1 MRIARAAWIGVLALA
16 LAGGAPAP
24 AAADDEVTIRAE
36 LDRETFHENEPFTLT
51 ITVEGPA
58 RGIGQ
63 PQLPDMEDF
72 VVQGTSSSSSF
83 QFINGRAS
91 SSKSFLYTMVPLRA
105 GRLEIPGIVVGVKG
119 EAYRTR
125 PFRLDVRP
133 SRATAGGQ
141 LPDPAGPGARPN
153 APPRG
158 APAGTVDEADS
169 GDRNAFIRSWID
181 DERAYVGEQVTLHF
195 ALYRD
200 PRVQFLSTPQYTPPD
215 LTGFWSEPL
224 GDEISG
230 YRMVEGRN
238 YAATELRTA
247 LFPSEAGELGIG
259 VAQVRLTF
267 RDRDD
272 WGFFSFGRG
281 RQRVL
286 TTPPMALEVLPLP
299 DAGRPAD
306 FQGTVATDLRLR
318 AELEPGPYRVGQP
331 ATLTITLTGA
341 GNPRAFG
348 EPVLA
353 VDEADFKHYE
363 GDLQSRVSADA
374 DRIRVRKTFT
384 RVLVPRREG
393 TLTLPG
399 VRYAWFD
406 PEAGRYRTHATR
418 EIVMEVAPAAAEASQ
433 PVVFT
438 DLRPDRVEL
447 LGRDIHHLKTAPLL
461 AGDGGRLARA
471 AGFQAALWLPWPLL
485 LAAWLWRRRRE
496 RLAADVA
503 GTRAR
508 GARRAASRRLKAAE
522 AARRAGD
529 FDAFCAEL
537 ARALRGYL
545 ADRLDT
551 AAAGLTADEIER
563 RLTAAGA
570 PEARRRETAG
580 LLVDCDFARYAPGS
594 EESTRMDALLER
606 AAALLDALEGDLGR
620 RRKRGGALTAV
631 LPLALAAALALPA
644 AARAQ
649 ASPAAAGGSGSPS
662 AAAGAPVA
670 PAAAADARA
679 QMVEAPASADRAGR
693 MERAAALYEE
703 GDVEGAARIWETLA
717 AVGES
722 DSHLWYNLG
731 NAYYQLG
738 DVGRAVLDYRRAL
751 RLSPRDREIRDNLEL
766 ARSRAAGEVAAPEP
780 GWWGR
785 RWRQVRETLTGDE
798 LAAASLALLWIGTL
812 LVLLGLFRRASWRRL
827 RWPLIAV
834 AALLPLLAAAAWRA
848 DWEDWSGREAVILAP
863 RVAVQS
869 GPGEGYVTLFEVH
882 AGAEIKLVERRGAWA
897 LARLGADLEGW
908 IPLAS
913 AERL

>member
-1 MRIARAAWIGVLALA
+1 MRFTHAACIGILALA

-24 AAADDEVTIRAE
+24 ASADDEVRIRAE

-63 PQLPDMEDF
+63 PQLPDMDDF
-72 VVQGTSSSSSF
+72 VVAGTSSSSSF
-83 QFINGRAS
+83 QFINGQAS
-91 SSKSFLYTMVPLRA
+91 ASKSFLYTLVPLRA

-125 PFRLDVRP
+125 PFKLDVRP
-133 SRATAGGQ
+133 ARAQTGGQ
-141 LPDPAGPGARPN
+141 APAPATPGARPN

-158 APAGTVDEADS
+158 TPSTAADDADS
-169 GDRNAFIRSWID
+169 GDRNAFIRSWTD
-181 DERAYVGEQVTLHF
+181 AERAYVGEQVTLHF

-230 YRMVEGRN
+230 YRMVEGNN

-247 LFPSEAGELGIG
+247 LFPSEAGTLGIG
-259 VAQVRLTF
+259 AAQVRLTF

-286 TTPPMALEVLPLP
+286 TTPPLSLEVLPLP
-299 DAGRPAD
+299 ETGRPGD
-306 FQGTVATDLRLR
+306 FQGTVATDLQLR

-348 EPVLA
+348 MPVLA

-363 GDLQSRVSADA
+363 GDLQSQVSAEA
-374 DRIRVRKTFT
+374 DRIRVRKAFT

-406 PEAGRYRTHATR
+406 PEAGRYRTHTTR
-418 EIVMEVAPAAAEASQ
+418 DIAMAVAPAATEASQ

-438 DLRPDRVEL
+438 DLRPARVEL
-447 LGRDIHHLKTAPLL
+447 LGRDIHHIKTAPLL

-485 LAAWLWRRRRE
+485 LAAWLWQRRRE

-522 AARRAGD
+522 AARQSGD

-537 ARALRGYL
+537 ARGLRGYL

-563 RLTAAGA
+563 RLADAGA
-570 PEARRRETAG
+570 PEARRRETAR
-580 LLVDCDFARYAPGS
+580 LLADCDFARYAPGS
-594 EESTRMDALLER
+594 ETTTRMDALLER
-606 AAALLDALEGDLGR
+606 AHALVAALEGELGR
-620 RRKRGGALTAV
+620 QRRGGALTAI

-644 AARAQ
+644 A
-649 ASPAAAGGSGSPS
+649 PA
-662 AAAGAPVA
+662 
-670 PAAAADARA
+670 
-679 QMVEAPASADRAGR
+679 
-693 MERAAALYEE
+693 
-703 GDVEGAARIWETLA
+703 
-717 AVGES
+717 
-722 DSHLWYNLG
+722 
-731 NAYYQLG
+731 
-738 DVGRAVLDYRRAL
+738 RRA
-751 RLSPRDREIRDNLEL
+751 RK
-766 ARSRAAGEVAAPEP
+766 RSA
-780 GWWGR
+780 
-785 RWRQVRETLTGDE
+785 
-798 LAAASLALLWIGTL
+798 
-812 LVLLGLFRRASWRRL
+812 
-827 RWPLIAV
+827 
-834 AALLPLLAAAAWRA
+834 
-848 DWEDWSGREAVILAP
+848 
-863 RVAVQS
+863 
-869 GPGEGYVTLFEVH
+869 
-882 AGAEIKLVERRGAWA
+882 
-897 LARLGADLEGW
+897 
-908 IPLAS
+908 
-913 AERL
+913 